1 MRARLIRAL
10 GAFVMN
16 TLSFRTTEDHGLS
29 IELLID
35 GQSLVELVDLGDK
48 ESGDT
53 LMPYYDFEGGLPLG
67 YWGADDPSIKCIG
80 VCVCG
85 ISGCGRAECRVVR
98 EGDVIVLRD
107 FSGCVNPHMAEKKK
121 EGKEF
126 RVTSANYDSVIADIM
141 KQVADYQAR
150 T

>member
-1 MRARLIRAL
+1 
-10 GAFVMN
+10 MN
-16 TLSFRTTEDHGLS
+16 TLSFRTIEEHYGLA

-35 GQSLVELVDLGDK
+35 GQPFVELVDLGD
-48 ESGDT
+48 T
-53 LMPYYDFEGGLPLG
+53 LIPYYDFEGDLPLG

-98 EGDVIVLRD
+98 DGDVVVFRD
-107 FSGCVNPHMAEKKK
+107 FSGCVNPHVEQKKK
-121 EGKEF
+121 EEKEF
-126 RVTSANYDSVIADIM
+126 RVTSVNYDLVIADIM
-141 KQVADYQAR
+141 KEIVNYQAR

>member
-1 MRARLIRAL
+1 
-10 GAFVMN
+10 MN

-35 GQSLVELVDLGDK
+35 GQSLVELVDLGDP
-48 ESGDT
+48 
-53 LMPYYDFEGGLPLG
+53 LIPYHYFEGDLPLG

-85 ISGCGRAECRVVR
+85 ISGCGAAECRVVR
-98 EGDVIVLRD
+98 EGDVVVFRD
-107 FSGCVNPHMAEKKK
+107 FSGCVNPHVARRKK
-121 EGKEF
+121 EEKEI